1 MYVYTSYRIIR
12 MANVWYKNDLMAYNQ
27 WTVQPLYCDLSQFFA
42 EMIRD
47 RCITMIHFLERN
59 WSKLIKNK
67 NETHLTHASYE
78 NIAKTSRKE
87 QISGYHAHSF
97 FLDYCIHMW
106 DHKGYIVPSTC
117 CDKSALRYG
126 NFFATQSIRMRTF
139 FTRRTIYHI
148 PFLGVVC
155 A

>member
-1 MYVYTSYRIIR
+1 
-12 MANVWYKNDLMAYNQ
+12 
-27 WTVQPLYCDLSQFFA
+27 
-42 EMIRD
+42 
-47 RCITMIHFLERN
+47 MIHFLERN

-117 CDKSALRYG
+117 CDKSALRYS
-126 NFFATQSIRMRTF
+126 NFLQFNRF
-139 FTRRTIYHI
+139 
-148 PFLGVVC
+148 VC
-155 A
+155 GHSLHGGQYITSLS

>member
-1 MYVYTSYRIIR
+1 MLFIVEI
-12 MANVWYKNDLMAYNQ
+12 VK
-27 WTVQPLYCDLSQFFA
+27 
-42 EMIRD
+42 D
-47 RCITMIHFLERN
+47 RYITMIHFLERN

-126 NFFATQSIRMRTF
+126 NFFCNSIDSYADILYTEDNISHPFLRSRVCVKRTF
-139 FTRRTIYHI
+139 LLQDSKSLWIYKERHVTKGR
-148 PFLGVVC
+148 LEVTC
-155 A
+155 S